1 MGFFSDILTGGY
13 NLHKKV
19 VPKEIRKWEPRE
31 LQPGGLNLSLGIDVD
46 GSLARAQK
54 AKLDQ
59 QEAEM
64 RAKYQGL
71 FDQGAA
77 LPQSQAPN
85 IAPMGPAVPPSGAY
99 GLLAQQQATT
109 PTPMTPPVNGPYGLL
124 AQQAAQQPPELPQ
137 RPWMGTR

>member
-46 GSLARAQK
+46 GSLERAQK

-71 FDQGAA
+71 FDQGQP
-77 LPQSQAPN
+77 LPPQAPAV
-85 IAPMGPAVPPSGAY
+85 APMAPVAPPSGAY

-109 PTPMTPPVNGPYGLL
+109 PTPMTPQGNGPYGLL
-124 AQQAAQQPPELPQ
+124 AQQAAQQQPDLTR